1 MKKNKTIF
9 ALFLASM
16 LSLGL
21 TLGASIT
28 SFILFLNKND
38 SLLAILAYIFLALFA
53 LFIVI
58 TMFIFYQYK
67 NKLFVVKE
75 GIQNEEE
82 K

>member
-1 MKKNKTIF
+1 MKKNKLVFI
-9 ALFLASM
+9 LFLASM
-16 LSLGL
+16 LCLGL
-21 TLGASIT
+21 TLGVSIT

-38 SLLAILAYIFLALFA
+38 NLLSILAYIFLALFA

-67 NKLFVVKE
+67 NKLFVIKE
-75 GIQNEEE
+75 GQSYEEE